1 MREIL
6 FRAKR
11 TDNGAWE
18 TGGLVVVR
26 GGCSDEQVFISDK
39 MTGYHTPALPET
51 VGQFT
56 GVTDRNGK
64 KIFEWD
70 IVKRGDRIWV
80 IEYDVK
86 CAQFVMKTFTERG
99 VFWIRAFDLIPAEW
113 CEVIGNIYDNPE
125 PLNNQPKPKQK
136 KEIWANAVLSNGEI
150 LFWSTGRE
158 RSDVKDFF
166 KYFFYAGYGDKY
178 VEAHKLELAKK
189 KFEVDEDDICA
200 NNRVFEVDAR
210 DFYRQFRISPDCK
223 GDKPY

>member
-6 FRAKR
+6 FRGKR
-11 TDNGAWE
+11 TDNGEWIEGYYACIGE
-18 TGGLVVVR
+18 TPVIFTGELDFSKWDIR
-26 GGCSDEQVFISDK
+26 AK
-39 MTGYHTPALPET
+39 MNAIIPET

-99 VFWIRAFDLIPAEW
+99 VFWIRSFDLIPSEW

-125 PLNNQPKPKQK
+125 L
-136 KEIWANAVLSNGEI
+136 L
-150 LFWSTGRE
+150 
-158 RSDVKDFF
+158 
-166 KYFFYAGYGDKY
+166 
-178 VEAHKLELAKK
+178 
-189 KFEVDEDDICA
+189 
-200 NNRVFEVDAR
+200 
-210 DFYRQFRISPDCK
+210 K
-223 GDKPY
+223 GATK